1 MRITPSSSGGVAA
14 ALLAAGEAAGP
25 GRPPAALRL
34 GVDGAVATDRRLVAD
49 ALDALLSAAARPVLR
64 VSAEDFLRPRS
75 VRLEAGPDDAGS
87 GYERWYDDGALL
99 REVLEPLAPGGSGL
113 WLATLW
119 DAQRDRATRAQRRE
133 APAGAVLVLDGPFL
147 LRWELSG
154 AFDAVAHLATSPAAI
169 ARRSPA
175 ADAVR
180 TTGAWARYLDE
191 TDPGPRAE
199 VLVRAED
206 PARPALVG

>member
-1 MRITPSSSGGVAA
+1 MAA
-14 ALLAAGEAAGP
+14 ALLAAGEAACP
-25 GRPPAALRL
+25 GGLPAVLRL
-34 GVDGAVATDRRLVAD
+34 GVDGAVPGDRVLVAD
-49 ALDALLSAAARPVLR
+49 ALEASLGARARPVLR

-75 VRLEAGPDDAGS
+75 VRLEHGADDPGS
-87 GYERWYDDGALL
+87 GWERWYDDAALL
-99 REVLEPLAPGGSGL
+99 REVLDPLAPGGGGL
-113 WLATLW
+113 WLPTLW
-119 DAQRDRATRAQRRE
+119 DVGRDRATRAERRR

-154 AFDAVAHLATSPAAI
+154 AFDAVAHLVTSRAAI
-169 ARRSPA
+169 TRRCA
-175 ADAVR
+175 AQDVAR

-191 TDPGPRAE
+191 TEPEHRAE